1 MTLSKLTSTGAVEAP
16 RPWARPKVYATWLS
30 LLAPAD
36 YRAIVA
42 AMNLAVENSDVVRAQ
57 YIVCLPGHGEEWHAV
72 YEPVWEAMGRNHE
85 MAGKF
90 IGLILWEVMWN
101 RDEEWYFHKI
111 DKTIFNE
118 HALIEDIQVMEY
130 FRVATLPAALDRR
143 RAGSE
148 P

>member
-1 MTLSKLTSTGAVEAP
+1 MTLAKLTTTGAVETSG
-16 RPWARPKVYATWLS
+16 RWARPKVYEAWLS
-30 LLAPAD
+30 LLTLTD

-42 AMNLAVENSDVVRAQ
+42 AMNLAIDSRDVVRAQ

-72 YEPVWEAMGRNHE
+72 YEPVWEAMARDHE

-90 IGLILWEVMWN
+90 IGLILWEVMSN

-118 HALIEDIQVMEY
+118 YDLVEDI
-130 FRVATLPAALDRR
+130 R
-143 RAGSE
+143 
-148 P
+148 

>member
-1 MTLSKLTSTGAVEAP
+1 MTLAKLTSTGAVEAS
-16 RPWARPKVYATWLS
+16 RRWARPKVYEAWLS

-42 AMNLAVENSDVVRAQ
+42 AMNLAIDTRDVVRAQ
-57 YIVCLPGHGEEWHAV
+57 YIVCLPGHGEEWHEV
-72 YEPVWEAMGRNHE
+72 YEPVWEAMSRNHE

-90 IGLILWEVMWN
+90 VGLILWEVMSN

-118 HALIEDIQVMEY
+118 YDLVEDIQVMEY
-130 FRVATLPAALDRR
+130 FRAATHRTALEHTASTSR
-143 RAGSE
+143 